1 MYFPNKF
8 IKATEAFTTFEHY
21 VPSPYFRK
29 CFEVSESARATVMIS
44 AIGFYELYINGKRI
58 TKGFFAPYIS
68 NPEDIV
74 YYDEYTVELEKG
86 KNVIAVQLGN
96 GIVNNPGGYIWD
108 FQKASFRSAPSFAL
122 SLSYTDEN
130 GNQIIIESGEDFK
143 TAPSPIFFDDYRFG
157 EYYDANL
164 EIKDW
169 NNSCLDDSVWGNAIL
184 SKAPTGEARICKADP
199 IVITGEIKPVSII
212 EKDGKFIYDFGV
224 NCAGVCRLTVKG
236 EKGQRIELQHA
247 EQLLD
252 GEIDLVSVWF
262 KRDYWERDKEIVHK
276 DIYVCKGEGTESYMP
291 TFTYHGFRYVE
302 VSGITEEQATNDLLT
317 YIVMNSDIKVCG
329 GFVTSDKTVNT
340 LQEMTMRS
348 NLSNFYYFPTD
359 CPHREKNGWSADA
372 ALSAEQMLLNLTV
385 NKSYREWMHNICKAQ
400 RGDGAIPGI
409 VPTSGWGFDW

>member
-169 NNSCLDDSVWGNAIL
+169 NNSCLDDSAWGNAIL

-212 EKDGKFIYDFGV
+212 EKNGKFIYDFGV
-224 NCAGVCRLTVKG
+224 N
-236 EKGQRIELQHA
+236 
-247 EQLLD
+247 
-252 GEIDLVSVWF
+252 
-262 KRDYWERDKEIVHK
+262 
-276 DIYVCKGEGTESYMP
+276 
-291 TFTYHGFRYVE
+291 
-302 VSGITEEQATNDLLT
+302 
-317 YIVMNSDIKVCG
+317 
-329 GFVTSDKTVNT
+329 
-340 LQEMTMRS
+340 
-348 NLSNFYYFPTD
+348 
-359 CPHREKNGWSADA
+359 
-372 ALSAEQMLLNLTV
+372 
-385 NKSYREWMHNICKAQ
+385 
-400 RGDGAIPGI
+400 
-409 VPTSGWGFDW
+409 